1 MAQVLIR
8 DLDDEIKRKLKK
20 RAKLHGISM
29 EAEARLILAN
39 VLKEK
44 EHSSQGLGSRIIKR
58 FAQAGLDEP
67 LQELH
72 GHKIDPMVF

>member
-8 DLDDEIKRKLKK
+8 DLDDEIKRNLKK
-20 RAKLHGISM
+20 RAQLHGISM

-39 VLKEK
+39 ALKEK
-44 EHSSQGLGSRIIKR
+44 EHSSCDLGSKIIER

-67 LQELH
+67 FPELH
-72 GHKIDPMVF
+72 GQKINPMVF

>member
-8 DLDDEIKRKLKK
+8 DLDDEIKQNLKK
-20 RAKLHGISM
+20 RAQVHGISM

-39 VLKEK
+39 ALKEK
-44 EHSSQGLGSRIIKR
+44 VHSSCGLGSKIIER

-67 LQELH
+67 LPELH
-72 GHKIDPMVF
+72 GQKINPMVF

>member
-39 VLKEK
+39 VLKLMK
-44 EHSSQGLGSRIIKR
+44 FNRVVLSL
-58 FAQAGLDEP
+58 LN
-67 LQELH
+67 
-72 GHKIDPMVF
+72 KIF